1 VCGHRGVKAV
11 SVAFNTLPIHTTR
24 IWLAAGTTDMR
35 KGFTG
40 LSALVQSALESNPLC
55 GHMFV
60 FRWSCHSSFCSSMS
74 GGFRPAEG
82 GAQPLDAPETVHG

>member
-1 VCGHRGVKAV
+1 
-11 SVAFNTLPIHTTR
+11 
-24 IWLAAGTTDMR
+24 
-35 KGFTG
+35 
-40 LSALVQSALESNPLC
+40 VQSALESNPLC